1 MLAVLWLVLRG
12 APRAATSRVFLLA
25 ETKSNAFAAPVLV
38 KKMVSTT
45 AERMSAEIT
54 GVANTYKWHTERT
67 VSLRSIHKIIQLSN
81 QMGPCSGSQTEVT
94 SVRWAR

>member
-1 MLAVLWLVLRG
+1 V
-12 APRAATSRVFLLA
+12 LA
-25 ETKSNAFAAPVLV
+25 EAKSNAFAARVLV

-45 AERMSAEIT
+45 EERLSAKIT
-54 GVANTYKWHTERT
+54 GVANTYKWYTERT

-81 QMGPCSGSQTEVT
+81 QMGPWWGSQTEVT